1 MLATHQQVEY
11 GEEMTEVAEGG
22 EQGQPPQQHGDEA
35 GEEPRLAV
43 GLLGERMRDWLRIET
58 FRLYKVT
65 LKV

>member
-35 GEEPRLAV
+35 GEEPRAQT
-43 GLLGERMRDWLRIET
+43 I
-58 FRLYKVT
+58 
-65 LKV
+65 